1 VKAYDAAR
9 DPVAIIPAVNRTIVT
24 GRSRDDVDEALDS
37 VIVKASA
44 LAAPAEAWARHGVA
58 HPLGADFS
66 GVQDLVPQTIDK
78 QTCRLPGRRDQFGAG
93 FAMSM
98 GPPVCH

>member
-1 VKAYDAAR
+1 VGVTDAGRRNPAVTAQAAATLHLLTRGRALLGIGVGEREGLRRAR

-44 LAAPAEAWARHGVA
+44 LAAPAEAWARGTSRGV
-58 HPLGADFS
+58 
-66 GVQDLVPQTIDK
+66 V
-78 QTCRLPGRRDQFGAG
+78 
-93 FAMSM
+93 
-98 GPPVCH
+98 